1 MISMT
6 PPRRTGNIENSR
18 QPNYSRHRELNI
30 FNLLNAGLGA
40 LTSLAVPVDLIQSL
54 KGWRR
59 LVGHCMNFC
68 SLSTGYRPRFPRIA
82 CLGRSGSAPPDVK
95 ADAAAR
101 QTFRALLAS
110 ALLLPAGAAAAL
122 TVEQPCAGNPDALST
137 SRVITVEA
145 ASTPRVGRKH
155 FPDTLPLAD
164 KEVVLTFDDGPLP
177 GTTSAVLDALK
188 RECVLATFFLIG
200 RNAAAHPELARRE
213 LADGHT
219 VAHHS
224 FSHLLLDR
232 VYPEHAD
239 TDINRGFAAVDK
251 ALYGDSADRPRTP
264 FFRFPGFA
272 SSPQLLNHLAARNIV
287 VFGADLWA
295 SDWNPMSPDQELSL
309 VLDRLEAAR
318 GGIILFHDTKRQ
330 TAAMLPAFLR
340 SLKMQGYKV
349 VHVVA
354 PAI

>member
-1 MISMT
+1 
-6 PPRRTGNIENSR
+6 
-18 QPNYSRHRELNI
+18 
-30 FNLLNAGLGA
+30 
-40 LTSLAVPVDLIQSL
+40 LTFPAIPVDLIVQSL
-54 KGWRR
+54 KDWRR
-59 LVGHCMNFC
+59 RAGRHMNLC
-68 SLSTGYRPRFPRIA
+68 SLLIGHGPQFERIARPRRGA
-82 CLGRSGSAPPDVK
+82 GSASRDGK
-95 ADAAAR
+95 TGAAAQQIVR
-101 QTFRALLAS
+101 VLLAS
-110 ALLLPAGAAAAL
+110 AMLLPAGGVAAL
-122 TVEQPCAGNPDALST
+122 TPPEQSCPGNPDALST
-137 SRVITVEA
+137 SRVITVDA

-164 KEVVLTFDDGPLP
+164 KEVVLTFDDGPSP

-188 RECVLATFFLIG
+188 RECVRATFFLIG

-213 LADGHT
+213 LAEGHT
-219 VAHHS
+219 IAHHS
-224 FSHLLLDR
+224 FSHLLLDG
-232 VYPEHAD
+232 VYPEHAEA
-239 TDINRGFAAVDK
+239 DINRGFAAVDK

-272 SSPQLLNHLAARNIV
+272 STPQLLDRLAARNIV

-295 SDWNPMSPDQELSL
+295 SDWNPMSPEQQLNL

-340 SLKMQGYKV
+340 SLKTQGYKV